1 MPLVILIKMMILYQI
16 PSKIVPYIEGQKVF
30 AAIKSPKEL
39 IAVKGAGH
47 VKFDH

>member
-1 MPLVILIKMMILYQI
+1 M
-16 PSKIVPYIEGQKVF
+16 PYIEGQKVF

-47 VKFDH
+47 VKFDHWFMLGKINQFVDNIPK